1 MKSLFEIFT
10 DQIRSKEIWKR
21 VWELNRLKR
30 FENYQEY
37 KKRVSRRITK
47 EDVPAI
53 VVSAL
58 IAIVAIGILNFFF
71 TGPSLTRAVFGLM
84 GVFVITQKIIEFVL
98 SRRHRKEDESA

>member
-30 FENYQEY
+30 FGNYQEY

-47 EDVPAI
+47 EDVPALI
-53 VVSAL
+53 VTAL
-58 IAIVAIGILNFFF
+58 IAIVTIGILDFFF
-71 TGPSLTRAVFGLM
+71 TGQSLTHAIFALI
-84 GVFVITQKIIEFVL
+84 GVFIIAQKTIEFVL
-98 SRRHRKEDESA
+98 SRRNRKEE